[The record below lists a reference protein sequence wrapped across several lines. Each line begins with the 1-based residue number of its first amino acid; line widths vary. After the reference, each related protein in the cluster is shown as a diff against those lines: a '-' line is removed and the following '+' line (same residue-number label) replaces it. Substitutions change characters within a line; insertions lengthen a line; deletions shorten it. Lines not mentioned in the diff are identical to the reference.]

1 MNIVQNF
8 GGSEN
13 LDDSG
18 FPIAN
23 RDARPLEI
31 TVSQRTAPRVIVD
44 IRMTAD

>member
-1 MNIVQNF
+1 MDEYRPKVPKT
-8 GGSEN
+8 
-13 LDDSG
+13 LMTAV

-31 TVSQRTAPRVIVD
+31 TVSQRTTPRIIVD